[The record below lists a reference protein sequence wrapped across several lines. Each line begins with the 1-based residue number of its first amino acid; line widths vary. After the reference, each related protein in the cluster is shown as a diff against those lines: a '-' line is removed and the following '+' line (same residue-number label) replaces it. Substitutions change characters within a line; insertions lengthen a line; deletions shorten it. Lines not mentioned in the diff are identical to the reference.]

1 MSARQLVLA
10 WQVAGLTPA
19 TRLVLMDLA
28 DCADHDG
35 RNAFRSERTIGEH
48 TMLSTRT
55 VKRAMQTLRGRGL
68 IVVQEL
74 PTNRRSTTY
83 ELRLSGSGRRAPHG
97 EAGSPAGWRGGDKS
111 SPQDRGDRWGDNASP
126 RGGDSVSPRRGD
138 SPSPLGVTSWVTN
151 DRAGGD
157 KADIA
162 YKDDPGIDPV
172 DPGTVL
178 SLLAKCAAE
187 IVRGDGPEITFS
199 TQLVALTRRVGHLR
213 VPCTREQLETALHQ
227 ARAAKV
233 QERAS

>member
-1 MSARQLVLA
+1 MSAKQLVLA
-10 WQVAGLTPA
+10 WQVPGLTPG

-83 ELRLSGSGRRAPHG
+83 ELRLPGAVR
-97 EAGSPAGWRGGDKS
+97 RGGDNS
-111 SPQDRGDRWGDNASP
+111 SPHEHGDRWGDSSTP
-126 RGGDSVSPRRGD
+126 RGGDNSTPRVGDSSSPRRGD
-138 SPSPLGVTSWVTN
+138 TSSPLGVTSWVTN

-172 DPGTVL
+172 DPGSVL
-178 SLLAKCAAE
+178 SLLRKCAAE
-187 IVRGDGPEITFS
+187 IVRGDGPDITLG
-199 TQLVALTRRVGHLR
+199 TQLAALTRRVGHLR
-213 VPCTREQLETALHQ
+213 LPCSREQLEDALRQ
-227 ARAAKV
+227 ARAEQA